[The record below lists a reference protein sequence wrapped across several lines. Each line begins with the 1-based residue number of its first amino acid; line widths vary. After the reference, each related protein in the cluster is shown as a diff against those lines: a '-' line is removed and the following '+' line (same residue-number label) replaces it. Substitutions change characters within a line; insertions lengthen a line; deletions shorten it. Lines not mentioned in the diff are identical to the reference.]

1 MRMIVGLMLVGMI
14 FLGGCDAGDPGD
26 CVCTEQ
32 FVTVGVYILDA
43 DGHPIGDLRTTVF
56 LLQTGDTLRYD
67 GFPSV
72 DGYQPIA
79 DDRLT
84 QSLRKDGEWVRLEAR
99 RDSLLLARD
108 FLIGTDPCRCH
119 VEKWAGPDTLS
130 LPR

>member
-1 MRMIVGLMLVGMI
+1 MIVGWMV
-14 FLGGCDAGDPGD
+14 LGGCETNHPAD

-43 DGHPIGDLRTTVF
+43 DGRPVDNLRTTVF
-56 LLQTGDTLRYD
+56 LPRTCDTLRYD
-67 GFPSV
+67 GFPSA

-84 QSLRKDGEWVRLEAR
+84 QSLRKEGERVRLELE
-99 RDSLLLARD
+99 RDSLQFVRD
-108 FLIGTDPCRCH
+108 YLIGTDPCRCH